1 MTWLFSLVALALALA
16 APPAWAV
23 RAKDVGQFHGVR
35 DNPLTGAGLVVGLT
49 GDGIR
54 NFAAC
59 LLAGLPLAVLVRSWL
74 RAKRASAPNPGGTP
88 RS

>member
-1 MTWLFSLVALALALA
+1 MSRLPAQPARAILGWPLALALLS
-16 APPAWAV
+16 V
-23 RAKDVGQFHGVR
+23 
-35 DNPLTGAGLVVGLT
+35 AGLIVGLT
-49 GDGIR
+49 GDGVR